1 MLESEQRD
9 PRAPGDR
16 PMYIYFN
23 YSESGSLRWYVK
35 VSRKGRRI
43 GISEEYG
50 TPAFDAA
57 YEAAV
62 ATLGGVLRMR
72 RVKGAV
78 KPDQPERRY
87 LYVDVSQRGQLRY
100 YVQLRNKLPKIR
112 IKAEFG
118 TADFDTEVDLAIAA
132 QIALYGNESD
142 YINAQKQRN
151 EERPALPTTPAQPGS
166 LRWYWNGYKHSD
178 HWLGDL
184 SVGQEGLADSTR
196 LQRTGLIESL
206 LPENGEKPFA
216 VLTRK
221 VIKAEMKART
231 PSQAGNLLSALR
243 GMIRWMIDEEHLE
256 DDDDPTIGLKS
267 GKAKASRESGGFVPW
282 TEDDM
287 ALYRTKW
294 PLGTEA
300 RLMFDILH
308 YTFLRLG
315 DAHRFGPPHLRQIVS
330 KMAVQ
335 IATEKSRG
343 NTTVTVPVH
352 PEFAESLRAAR
363 AAGIIG
369 AEVFTG
375 KMVKGRVLPMKKKA
389 WAAKFKK
396 YAVLAGVN
404 EPKKSCHGVRKA
416 RAEVAA
422 YADCTES
429 QMMAMFGWTD
439 PKMPAHYIA
448 QANRE
453 KLGMTGMDKIVAFDQ
468 SQSLDEFTPLSDANS
483 SGTSSA
489 NKVVTFR
496 SNFLGKAS

>member
-1 MLESEQRD
+1 MAL
-9 PRAPGDR
+9 GIGVR
-16 PMYIYFN
+16 P
-23 YSESGSLRWYVK
+23 
-35 VSRKGRRI
+35 
-43 GISEEYG
+43 
-50 TPAFDAA
+50 
-57 YEAAV
+57 
-62 ATLGGVLRMR
+62 
-72 RVKGAV
+72 
-78 KPDQPERRY
+78 
-87 LYVDVSQRGQLRY
+87 
-100 YVQLRNKLPKIR
+100 
-112 IKAEFG
+112 
-118 TADFDTEVDLAIAA
+118 
-132 QIALYGNESD
+132 
-142 YINAQKQRN
+142 
-151 EERPALPTTPAQPGS
+151 
-166 LRWYWNGYKHSD
+166 
-178 HWLGDL
+178 GDL
-184 SVGQEGLADSTR
+184 SVGYEGLVESTR

-216 VLTRK
+216 VMTRK
-221 VIKAEMKART
+221 VIKQEMKART
-231 PSQAGNLLSALR
+231 PSQAGNLLSGLR
-243 GMIRWMIDEEHLE
+243 GMIRWMIDAGHLD

-267 GKAKASRESGGFVPW
+267 GKAKASRETGGFLPW
-282 TEDDM
+282 TENDM

-315 DAHRFGPPHLRQIVS
+315 DAHRFGPPHLRQIVR

-352 PEFAESLRAAR
+352 PSFAESLRAAR
-363 AAGIIG
+363 AAGMIG

-375 KMVKGRVLPMKKKA
+375 KRLKGRVLPMNKKA
-389 WAAKFKK
+389 WAMKFKK

-453 KLGMTGMDKIVAFDQ
+453 KLGMTGMDKIIAFDQ
-468 SQSLDEFTPLSDANS
+468 SQSLDDFVPLPEGNSARTPD
-483 SGTSSA
+483 A
-489 NKVVTFR
+489 NKVVTLR
-496 SNFLGKAS
+496 SNFGKKTL

>member
-1 MLESEQRD
+1 MLETNHRD
-9 PRAPGDR
+9 PRAPGDAR
-16 PMYIYFN
+16 MYLYFD
-23 YSESGSLRWYVK
+23 YSPLGALRWYVK

-43 GISEEYG
+43 GIREEYG
-50 TPAFDAA
+50 TDAFDAA
-57 YEAAV
+57 YDAAV
-62 ATLGGVLRMR
+62 AALGGVMR
-72 RVKGAV
+72 KRRTE
-78 KPDQPERRY
+78 PDPLVQPERRY
-87 LYVDVSQRGQLRY
+87 VQADRSQRGQTRY
-100 YVQLRNKLPKIR
+100 YVQLRNGLPKIR

-118 TADFDTEVDLAIAA
+118 TKRFDDECDAAIAS
-132 QIALYGNESD
+132 QIALYGD
-142 YINAQKQRN
+142 ATDHINAQKQRN
-151 EERPALPTTPAQPGS
+151 EPRGELPTEPPKPHT
-166 LRWYWNGYKHSD
+166 LRWYWTLYKQSD

-184 SVGQEGLADSTR
+184 SVGHEGLSDSTR
-196 LQRTGLIESL
+196 LQRTGLVESL

-221 VIKAEMKART
+221 VIKEEMKART

-243 GMIRWMIDEEHLE
+243 GMIRWMIDEGHLDE
-256 DDDDPTIGLKS
+256 DDDPTIGLKS

-287 ALYRTKW
+287 VLYRTKW

-315 DAHRFGPPHLRQIVS
+315 DAHRFGPPHLRQIVR

-369 AEVFTG
+369 ADVFTD
-375 KMVKGRVLPMKKKA
+375 KMVKGRVLPMDKKA

-448 QANRE
+448 RAKRE
-453 KLGMTGMDKIVAFDQ
+453 KPGVSGMDKIVAFDQ
-468 SQSLDEFTPLSDANS
+468 SQNMHDILPLPD
-483 SGTSSA
+483 A
-489 NKVVTFR
+489 NKVATNGENRVVTLR
-496 SNFLGKAS
+496 SNFGKKTS

>member
-1 MLESEQRD
+1 MLGTERRD
-9 PRAPGDR
+9 PRLPGDR
-16 PMYIYFN
+16 RMYLYFN
-23 YSESGSLRWYVK
+23 YSGSGSLRWYVK

-57 YEAAV
+57 YDAGVAA
-62 ATLGGVLRMR
+62 LGGVLRMR
-72 RVKGAV
+72 RVKGMAT
-78 KPDQPERRY
+78 PDQPERRY
-87 LYVDVSQRGQLRY
+87 LYVDVSQRGQVRY

-112 IKAEFG
+112 IKADYGTTEFD
-118 TADFDTEVDLAIAA
+118 AEVDAA
-132 QIALYGNESD
+132 VAGQITLYGNEGD

-151 EERPALPTTPAQPGS
+151 EERPALPNTPARPGT
-166 LRWYWNGYKHSD
+166 LRWYWNGYRQSD

-184 SVGQEGLADSTR
+184 SVGQEGLAESTR
-196 LQRTGLIESL
+196 LQRTGLIESI

-231 PSQAGNLLSALR
+231 PSQAGNLLSAVR
-243 GMIRWMIDEEHLE
+243 GMIRWMIDEKHLDE
-256 DDDDPTIGLKS
+256 DDDPTIGLKS
-267 GKAKASRESGGFVPW
+267 GKAKASRETGGFVPW

-287 ALYRTKW
+287 ARFRAKW

-315 DAHRFGPPHLRQIVS
+315 DAHRFGPPHLRQIVR

-335 IATEKSRG
+335 IATEKSQG

-352 PEFAESLRAAR
+352 PEFAESLKAAR
-363 AAGIIG
+363 AANIIG

-375 KMVKGRVLPMKKKA
+375 KLVRGRIQPMSKKA

-453 KLGMTGMDKIVAFDQ
+453 RLGISGMEKIVTFDQ
-468 SQSLDEFTPLSDANS
+468 GQSLV
-483 SGTSSA
+483 TSSEQTMRSRG
-489 NKVVTFR
+489 VVAFPRGIVKGAQRTE
-496 SNFLGKAS
+496 G

>member
-1 MLESEQRD
+1 MRKRRSAPD
-9 PRAPGDR
+9 P
-16 PMYIYFN
+16 
-23 YSESGSLRWYVK
+23 LV
-35 VSRKGRRI
+35 
-43 GISEEYG
+43 
-50 TPAFDAA
+50 
-57 YEAAV
+57 
-62 ATLGGVLRMR
+62 
-72 RVKGAV
+72 
-78 KPDQPERRY
+78 QPERRY
-87 LYVDVSQRGQLRY
+87 VQADRSQRGQTRY
-100 YVQLRNKLPKIR
+100 YVQLRNGLPKIR
-112 IKAEFG
+112 IQGEFG
-118 TADFDTEVDLAIAA
+118 TKAFDDECDAAITS
-132 QIALYGNESD
+132 QIALYGD
-142 YINAQKQRN
+142 ATDHINAQKQRS
-151 EERPALPTTPAQPGS
+151 EPRGELPTEPPIPHT
-166 LRWYWNGYKHSD
+166 LRWYWALYKQSD

-184 SVGQEGLADSTR
+184 SVGHEGLSESTR

-221 VIKAEMKART
+221 VIKEEMKART
-231 PSQAGNLLSALR
+231 PSQAGNLLSGLR
-243 GMIRWMIDEEHLE
+243 GMIRWMVDAGHLDE
-256 DDDDPTIGLKS
+256 DDDPTIGLKS
-267 GKAKASRESGGFVPW
+267 GKAKASRETGGFLPW
-282 TEDDM
+282 TEEDM
-287 ALYRTKW
+287 ALYRAKW

-315 DAHRFGPPHLRQIVS
+315 DAHRFGPPHLRQIVR

-352 PEFAESLRAAR
+352 PEFAASLRAAR

-375 KMVKGRVLPMKKKA
+375 KMVKRRVLAMNKKA
-389 WAAKFKK
+389 WAMKFKK

-448 QANRE
+448 QAN
-453 KLGMTGMDKIVAFDQ
+453 
-468 SQSLDEFTPLSDANS
+468 
-483 SGTSSA
+483 
-489 NKVVTFR
+489 
-496 SNFLGKAS
+496 

>member
-1 MLESEQRD
+1 
-9 PRAPGDR
+9 
-16 PMYIYFN
+16 MYLYFN

-43 GISEEYG
+43 GIKEDYG

-57 YEAAV
+57 YEAGV
-62 ATLGGVLRMR
+62 AALGGAMR
-72 RVKGAV
+72 VRRLKTTVR
-78 KPDQPERRY
+78 PDQPERRY
-87 LYVDVSQRGQLRY
+87 LYVDVSQRGQVRY

-112 IKAEFG
+112 IKAEPGSPEFE
-118 TADFDTEVDLAIAA
+118 AEVDAA
-132 QIALYGNESD
+132 VATQIALYGHAGD

-151 EERPALPTTPAQPGS
+151 AARPALPTATPQPGT
-166 LRWYWNGYKHSD
+166 LRWYWNGYKQSD

-184 SVGQEGLADSTR
+184 SVGEEGLSESTR
-196 LQRTGLIESL
+196 LQRRGLIESL
-206 LPENGEKPFA
+206 LPDNGEKPFA

-243 GMIRWMIDEEHLE
+243 GLIRWMIDEGYLDE
-256 DDDDPTIGLKS
+256 DDDPTIGLKS
-267 GKAKASRESGGFVPW
+267 GKARASRESGGFLPW
-282 TEDDM
+282 TEEDM
-287 ALYRTKW
+287 AVYRAKW

-315 DAHRFGPPHLRQIVS
+315 DAYRFGPPHLRQIVRN
-330 KMAVQ
+330 MAVQ

-352 PEFAESLRAAR
+352 PEFADSLRAAR
-363 AAGIIG
+363 AAGSIG
-369 AEVFTG
+369 ADVFTG
-375 KMVKGRVLPMKKKA
+375 KLVKDRVLPMNKKA

-429 QMMAMFGWTD
+429 QMMAMFGWSD

-448 QANRE
+448 KANRE
-453 KLGMTGMDKIVAFDQ
+453 KLGVSGMSKIVAFDQ
-468 SQSLDEFTPLSDANS
+468 SQSLDHLMIEPKPNRKRT
-483 SGTSSA
+483 SGG
-489 NKVVTFR
+489 NGVVTFPG
-496 SNFLGKAS
+496 NIGKKA

>member
-1 MLESEQRD
+1 
-9 PRAPGDR
+9 
-16 PMYIYFN
+16 
-23 YSESGSLRWYVK
+23 
-35 VSRKGRRI
+35 
-43 GISEEYG
+43 
-50 TPAFDAA
+50 
-57 YEAAV
+57 
-62 ATLGGVLRMR
+62 
-72 RVKGAV
+72 
-78 KPDQPERRY
+78 
-87 LYVDVSQRGQLRY
+87 
-100 YVQLRNKLPKIR
+100 
-112 IKAEFG
+112 
-118 TADFDTEVDLAIAA
+118 
-132 QIALYGNESD
+132 
-142 YINAQKQRN
+142 
-151 EERPALPTTPAQPGS
+151 
-166 LRWYWNGYKHSD
+166 
-178 HWLGDL
+178 
-184 SVGQEGLADSTR
+184 
-196 LQRTGLIESL
+196 
-206 LPENGEKPFA
+206 
-216 VLTRK
+216 VLTCK

-243 GMIRWMIDEEHLE
+243 GMIRWMIDEGHLDE
-256 DDDDPTIGLKS
+256 DDDPTIGLKS
-267 GKAKASRESGGFVPW
+267 GKAKASRETGGFLPW

-287 ALYRTKW
+287 AVYRAKW

-315 DAHRFGPPHLRQIVS
+315 DAHRFGPPHLRQIVR

-335 IATEKSRG
+335 IATEKSRR
-343 NTTVTVPVH
+343 NTVPVH

-375 KMVKGRVLPMKKKA
+375 KIMKGRVLPMKRKA

-422 YADCTES
+422 YSDCTES

-453 KLGMTGMDKIVAFDQ
+453 KLGMSGMDKIIAFDQ
-468 SQSLDEFTPLSDANS
+468 RQSLDDFIPTTDAND
-483 SGTSSA
+483 A
-489 NKVVTFR
+489 
-496 SNFLGKAS
+496 

>member
-1 MLESEQRD
+1 LCR
-9 PRAPGDR
+9 GDQAKC
-16 PMYIYFN
+16 
-23 YSESGSLRWYVK
+23 SHSGPLS
-35 VSRKGRRI
+35 
-43 GISEEYG
+43 
-50 TPAFDAA
+50 
-57 YEAAV
+57 
-62 ATLGGVLRMR
+62 
-72 RVKGAV
+72 
-78 KPDQPERRY
+78 
-87 LYVDVSQRGQLRY
+87 
-100 YVQLRNKLPKIR
+100 
-112 IKAEFG
+112 
-118 TADFDTEVDLAIAA
+118 
-132 QIALYGNESD
+132 
-142 YINAQKQRN
+142 AQKQRS
-151 EERPALPTTPAQPGS
+151 EPRPALPPTPARPGT
-166 LRWYWNGYKHSD
+166 LRWYWNGYKQSD

-184 SVGQEGLADSTR
+184 SVGHEGLADSTR

-206 LPENGEKPFA
+206 LPENGEKPFG
-216 VLTRK
+216 VVTRK
-221 VIKAEMKART
+221 VIKEEMKART

-243 GMIRWMIDEEHLE
+243 GMFRWMIDEGHLDE
-256 DDDDPTIGLKS
+256 DDDPTIGVRS

-282 TEDDM
+282 TDEDM
-287 ALYRTKW
+287 AMYRATW

-308 YTFLRLG
+308 CTFLRLG
-315 DAHRFGPPHLRQIVS
+315 DAHRFGPPHLRQIVR

-335 IATEKSRG
+335 IATERSRG
-343 NTTVTVPVH
+343 NTTVTVPVR

-375 KMVKGRVLPMKKKA
+375 KLVRGRIVPMNKKA
-389 WAAKFKK
+389 WAAKLKK

-453 KLGMTGMDKIVAFDQ
+453 KLGISGMEKIVAFDQ
-468 SQSLDEFTPLSDANS
+468 SESLDDFLQLPEANS
-483 SGTSSA
+483 GRTPDG
-489 NKVVTFR
+489 NGVVTFPGNIR
-496 SNFLGKAS
+496 KKA